1 MVGSFNSWDQ
11 TEEGGR
17 IPFELADGEFTATTD
32 LEAGAE
38 FKLITPLANP
48 TEDEQW
54 QWFGGQDDN
63 QVGYF
68 LINEDMLEQGIALID
83 GANFRIEE
91 GGTYNFVVTEAR
103 GLNEPLVMTVS
114 KATITAITDINSDSK
129 DNTWYNI
136 QGMKLQGVP
145 TVPGIYIN
153 GGKKV
158 VIK

>member
-1 MVGSFNSWDQ
+1 
-11 TEEGGR
+11 
-17 IPFELADGEFTATTD
+17 
-32 LEAGAE
+32 
-38 FKLITPLANP
+38 
-48 TEDEQW
+48 
-54 QWFGGQDDN
+54 
-63 QVGYF
+63 
-68 LINEDMLEQGIALID
+68 MLEQGIALID

-129 DNTWYNI
+129 DNTWYII